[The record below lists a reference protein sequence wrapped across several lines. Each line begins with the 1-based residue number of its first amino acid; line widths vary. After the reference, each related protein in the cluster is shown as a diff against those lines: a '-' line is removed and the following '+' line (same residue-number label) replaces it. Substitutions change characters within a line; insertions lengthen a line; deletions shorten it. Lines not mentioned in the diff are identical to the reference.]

1 MTVRV
6 GIIMDPIAQIAFKK
20 DSSLAMLL
28 AAQARGWSLHYMEQR
43 DLYQLAGEARARMR
57 PLTVRHAPRTGS
69 RPAMRSTARWRIL
82 T

>member
-28 AAQARGWSLHYMEQR
+28 AASSGAPGGLDARGALR
-43 DLYQLAGEARARMR
+43 
-57 PLTVRHAPRTGS
+57 
-69 RPAMRSTARWRIL
+69 
-82 T
+82 